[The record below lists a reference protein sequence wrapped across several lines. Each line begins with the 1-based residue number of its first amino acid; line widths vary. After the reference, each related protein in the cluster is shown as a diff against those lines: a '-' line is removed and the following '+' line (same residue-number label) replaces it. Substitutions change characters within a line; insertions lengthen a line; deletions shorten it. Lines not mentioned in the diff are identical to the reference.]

1 MFSRHLCSYKAL
13 LLNDG
18 YTPIGSVCFKS
29 RSDCSKMFIMEHFC
43 SNDSISNIV
52 FIILD
57 NALDLAYCAA
67 SEIPPSILKHR
78 YYFPG
83 EFSVDGFGVVVG

>member
-67 SEIPPSILKHR
+67 QTPPSPFFDNKDTLSQMEEVWT
-78 YYFPG
+78 YL
-83 EFSVDGFGVVVG
+83 VC